1 MAVLNAALVTQ
12 SSVAKT
18 AFSWQDIYVP
28 GNPMLYQ
35 WGVLQFEVMP
45 LNLHE
50 ADHETATDW
59 AHKEIAGAAI
69 YREWVGE
76 NDEVLTIRG
85 RLFPY
90 RIGGMSNI
98 ELFEAQR
105 RGGIA
110 NMLVR
115 GDGRVLGWFVCEKII
130 RAHTYLSS
138 QGIGQQISFDAVLV
152 RVPVPSSA
160 TYLSAMWGTVI
171 APGG

>member
-1 MAVLNAALVTQ
+1 MAPLTVTQ
-12 SSVAKT
+12 ATSVAPE
-18 AFSWQDIYVP
+18 AFNYQDIYVP

-76 NDEVLTIRG
+76 NDETLTVRG

-110 NMLVR
+110 NMLIR
-115 GDGRVLGWFVCEKII
+115 GDGSVLGWFVCEKLV

-138 QGIGQQISFDAVLV
+138 QGVGQQISFEAVLV
-152 RVPVPSSA
+152 RVPVPSNA
-160 TYLSAMWGTVI
+160 TYLSALWGTVI